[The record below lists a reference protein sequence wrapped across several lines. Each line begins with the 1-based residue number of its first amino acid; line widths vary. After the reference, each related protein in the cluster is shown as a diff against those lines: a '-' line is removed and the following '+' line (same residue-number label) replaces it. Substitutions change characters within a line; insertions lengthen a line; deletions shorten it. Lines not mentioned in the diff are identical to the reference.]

1 MPRLWRTAFAPGYYD
16 SATFCRVWVR
26 FCEGDAPRVA
36 PNRSREGVMD
46 VQALESLPDE
56 LERFASEFDSCVKTS
71 PTRAPVEGEI
81 HAWK

>member
-1 MPRLWRTAFAPGYYD
+1 
-16 SATFCRVWVR
+16 
-26 FCEGDAPRVA
+26 
-36 PNRSREGVMD
+36 MD

-71 PTRAPVEGEI
+71 PTHAPVEGEI